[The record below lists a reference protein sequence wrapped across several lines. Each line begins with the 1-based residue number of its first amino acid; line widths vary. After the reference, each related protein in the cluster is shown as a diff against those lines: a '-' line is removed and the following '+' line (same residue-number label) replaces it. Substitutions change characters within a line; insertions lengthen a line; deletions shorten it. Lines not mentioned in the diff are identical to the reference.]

1 MYCADWLIWECMLQ
15 TVQAKVMEILSVGG
29 FNLISQ
35 ENKPYT
41 STLAECT
48 VSKQVVS

>member
-15 TVQAKVMEILSVGG
+15 TVLAKVMEILTVGR
-29 FNLISQ
+29 FSLISKKT
-35 ENKPYT
+35 KPYT